1 MGCGGSKVEAD
12 EKEAVAKN
20 AQIDRQLKQDKK
32 TEARTVKILLL
43 GM

>member
-12 EKEAVAKN
+12 EKEAVSKN
-20 AQIDRQLKQDKK
+20 AEIYRQLKQDKK